1 MSLLKY
7 SFWEVLKHAFSKE
20 VWDTLWPAVWDTL
33 YMVALSAVITF
44 VLGIMLGIALSV
56 ISKDGVRPV
65 PVVNQTAS
73 TIVNCLRSLPQMIMI
88 IVTLPLARALLGQS
102 YGVNAC
108 IIALAASCIPMYARL
123 VQGAFVEIPKGK
135 IEAAKAMGSSSFRIV
150 FRVMLPEALP
160 SIIRGF
166 TVALIG
172 IISMT
177 ALAGNFGAGGIGDIA
192 VRFGFNRFYH
202 DMLIASVLV
211 LIIMVEISQ
220 ILGDFISNLILKRR
234 HLI

>member
-1 MSLLKY
+1 M
-7 SFWEVLKHAFSKE
+7 
-20 VWDTLWPAVWDTL
+20 WDVIWPAVWDTL
-33 YMVALSAVITF
+33 YMVTLSAVITLF
-44 VLGIMLGIALSV
+44 LGILLGIGLSV

-65 PVVNQTAS
+65 PVLNESAS
-73 TIVNCLRSLPQMIMI
+73 TVVNCLRSLPQMIMI
-88 IVTLPLARALLGQS
+88 IVTLPIARMLLGQS

-135 IEAAKAMGSSSFRIV
+135 IEAAKAMGSSSASIV
-150 FRVMLPEALP
+150 FRIMLPEAIP

-211 LIIMVEISQ
+211 LIVMVEIAQ
-220 ILGDFISNLILKRR
+220 ITGDIFSKIILKKR

>member
-1 MSLLKY
+1 MSISKY
-7 SFWEVLKHAFSKE
+7 PLWEVIKHAFSKE
-20 VWDTLWPAVWDTL
+20 VWAVMLPAVWDTL
-33 YMVALSAVITF
+33 YMVGLSAAIT
-44 VLGIMLGIALSV
+44 LILGIALGILISV
-56 ISKDGVRPV
+56 ISKDGIRPV
-65 PVVNQTAS
+65 PVLNETMG
-73 TIVNCLRSLPQMIMI
+73 TIINCLRSLPQMIMI
-88 IVTLPLARALLGQS
+88 IVTLPLARAILGQS

-135 IEAAKAMGSSSFRIV
+135 IEAAKAMGSSGAGIV
-150 FRVMLPEALP
+150 FRIMLPEALP
-160 SIIRGF
+160 AIIRSF

-192 VRFGFNRFYH
+192 VRYGFNRFQH
-202 DMLIASVLV
+202 DMLIAAVFV
-211 LIIMVEISQ
+211 LIVMVQ
-220 ILGDFISNLILKRR
+220 LVQFLGDLFSNLILKKR

>member
-1 MSLLKY
+1 MSFSKY
-7 SFWEVLKHAFSKE
+7 PFWEVVKHAFSEE
-20 VWDTLWPAVWDTL
+20 VWQIVGPAVKETL
-33 YMVALSAVITF
+33 YMVGLSAVITLI
-44 VLGIMLGIALSV
+44 LGILLGILISV
-56 ISKDGVRPV
+56 IAKDGIRPV
-65 PVVNQTAS
+65 PVLSEVMGTL
-73 TIVNCLRSLPQMIMI
+73 INCLRSLPQMIMI
-88 IVTLPLARALLGQS
+88 IVTLPIARAILGQS

-135 IEAAKAMGSSSFRIV
+135 LEAAKAMGTSGAGIV
-150 FRVMLPEALP
+150 FRIMLPEALP
-160 SIIRGF
+160 AIIRAF

-192 VRFGFNRFYH
+192 VRYGFNRFQH
-202 DMLIASVLV
+202 DMLLASVFV
-211 LIIMVEISQ
+211 LIIMVELVQ
-220 ILGDFISNLILKRR
+220 VLGDFFSNLILKKR

>member
-1 MSLLKY
+1 MSFLKY
-7 SFWEVLKHAFSKE
+7 SFWEVVKHAFSKE
-20 VWDTLWPAVWDTL
+20 VWDVIWPAVWDTL
-33 YMVALSAVITF
+33 YMVALSAVITL
-44 VLGIMLGIALSV
+44 VLGVLLGIGLSV

-65 PVVNQTAS
+65 PVLNESAS
-73 TIVNCLRSLPQMIMI
+73 TVVNCLRSLPQMIMI
-88 IVTLPLARALLGQS
+88 IVTLPIARMLLGQS

-135 IEAAKAMGSSSFRIV
+135 IEAAKAMGSSSASIV
-150 FRVMLPEALP
+150 FRIMLPEAIP

-211 LIIMVEISQ
+211 LIVMVEIAQ
-220 ILGDFISNLILKRR
+220 ITGDIFSKIILKKR

>member
-1 MSLLKY
+1 MSFLKY
-7 SFWEVLKHAFSKE
+7 SFWEVVKHAFSKE
-20 VWDTLWPAVWDTL
+20 VWDVIWPAVWDTL
-33 YMVALSAVITF
+33 YMVTLSAVITLF
-44 VLGIMLGIALSV
+44 LGILLGIGLSV

-65 PVVNQTAS
+65 PVLNESAS
-73 TIVNCLRSLPQMIMI
+73 TVVNCLRSLPQMIMI
-88 IVTLPLARALLGQS
+88 IVTLPIARMLLGQS

-135 IEAAKAMGSSSFRIV
+135 IEAAKAMGSSSASIV
-150 FRVMLPEALP
+150 FRIMLPEAIP

-211 LIIMVEISQ
+211 LIVMVEIAQ
-220 ILGDFISNLILKRR
+220 ITGDIFSKIILKKR